1 MKLLENNNRKFM
13 KNLSGS
19 CLKANKSR
27 NGIAVLAIILTA
39 VLFMGLTTVMEGT
52 QVSMKNQM
60 LRQAGSR
67 FMVSL
72 KGLSKE
78 EAETLAKD
86 SVFSEAGV
94 EHYVANV
101 NNQELRNIHALAGWV
116 DETTAKNSFMELTE
130 GHYPK
135 KENEIACDTEI
146 LKLLGVSP
154 KPGSTVTL
162 QYSIGEEKLE
172 KKMTLCGVWEGRSH
186 EQNASLL
193 ISKGLAEKMETK
205 GESYSVRGS
214 FHSDKNI
221 QERLDN
227 LIEKMGYDPEA
238 KQGEEGYL
246 IHHVSPAYEQS
257 TQQSPQTIILIG
269 IGILLILFAGY
280 LVIYNIFKI
289 SVEKDIRLYGQLKT
303 IGTSP
308 KQIRYMII
316 RQGSI
321 LSLVGIPAGLVLG
334 WLLGNGLL
342 PLVMASTN
350 FAETEFIVPSWWIWL
365 LAALFTF
372 VTVRIRCSRP
382 GKIAGRIS
390 PVEALKYQSGVQNK
404 QTHRRGKETRFPLGA
419 MAVANLSRNKGK
431 TLLVVLSLSFSAVLL
446 NCALNYTGNMDE
458 KTFVEG
464 MVISD
469 IDVRSRDFLKPGT
482 EEYKKV
488 VKGSAVR
495 ELENLEGVQDF
506 GKVYTYMLPEEK
518 RTEKREDLGK
528 ILRVNGKETS
538 ENSQVFERNRML
550 YGYNE
555 NALARAAV
563 IEGTMDYE
571 KLCSGDYVV
580 MAGSLGDSGE
590 YNYEAQEFHAGD
602 IIEAEIKGTVKE
614 YTVLAVVG
622 VEQAQEMSYSSGGY
636 EAIAFPESVFLQMFP
651 EMQNPI
657 HCLFDAKEGSFD
669 TLYEKVEKIA
679 EGNNLSVLTRLTAE
693 AEFKEI
699 KTTFSMV
706 GIVVSVILGSIGTL
720 NLVNVILT
728 GVIARQREFAAMR
741 SIGMTKKQLRKL
753 MICEGVLYAV
763 LAGMMGL
770 FISAILSMTLVKG
783 ITAGIWYMKY
793 HFTLVPALVVFGISL
808 FLSVC
813 ISAMTDKIWNKRS
826 VVELLRAE

>member
-101 NNQELRNIHALAGWV
+101 NNQELRNIHAVAGWV

-257 TQQSPQTIILIG
+257 SQQSPQTIILIG

-372 VTVRIRCSRP
+372 VTVRISCSRP

-555 NALARAAV
+555 NALTRAAV

-614 YTVLAVVG
+614 YT
-622 VEQAQEMSYSSGGY
+622 
-636 EAIAFPESVFLQMFP
+636 
-651 EMQNPI
+651 
-657 HCLFDAKEGSFD
+657 EGSFD